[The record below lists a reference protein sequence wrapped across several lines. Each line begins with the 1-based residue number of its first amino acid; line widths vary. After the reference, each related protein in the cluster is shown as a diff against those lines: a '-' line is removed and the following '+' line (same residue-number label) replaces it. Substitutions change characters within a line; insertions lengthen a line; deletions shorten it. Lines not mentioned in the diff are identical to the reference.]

1 MKPEAD
7 RPKNIMMQNL
17 IRILNSD
24 EFRKSDDVQYLEL
37 WSFSV
42 EFCFKQNIF
51 STHLDELMSNE
62 KISDL
67 NHDVIIF
74 IRDIFVSEDV
84 TSSKLLVKKIVA
96 SDDSILILA
105 LKILLDKG

>member
-1 MKPEAD
+1 MKPEAE

-24 EFRKSDDVQYLEL
+24 EFRKSEDVQYLEL
-37 WSFSV
+37 WNFSI

-67 NHDVIIF
+67 KHDIIIF
-74 IRDIFVSEDV
+74 IRDILVSEDV
-84 TSSKLLVKKIVA
+84 TSSKLLVKKMKVA
-96 SDDSILILA
+96 DDSTLILA
-105 LKILLDKG
+105 LKILLEKR

>member
-1 MKPEAD
+1 MKPEAE

-24 EFRKSDDVQYLEL
+24 EFRKSEDVQYLEL
-37 WSFSV
+37 WSYSV

-67 NHDVIIF
+67 KHDIIIF

-84 TSSKLLVKKIVA
+84 TSSKLLIKKVKVN
-96 SDDSILILA
+96 DDSILILA
-105 LKILLDKG
+105 LKILLEKR